1 MTVTSATQTQ
11 YTQATNKT
19 TATKATSAYETVA
32 PSQTQQ
38 TDKMAEMKEKYK
50 DVYTPIPE
58 TYSKSDEDLQKQK
71 LYEAYPKYLTL
82 DQVFAKQK
90 SFYEGEPIVLG
101 KTPTEEQEK
110 QLKVASDKMNAWIVQ
125 EYGSQDGFTKMVQG
139 GQEVINK
146 YPVNNLAKEGV
157 SNAKELARFQN
168 AAIYEGL
175 ENGKIVEEAKKDAG
189 AITELFMDK
198 SYMRDK
204 FLESIGQTG
213 GTYEPEPIVFG
224 PDHSLWDLRKY
235 GIEGKWE
242 DNKVY
247 ESDDAMIAELN
258 KKISQFNFM
267 LNNKGL
273 MEEAENELAASS
285 RGRLKSYQS
294 EILNERLP
302 KVQMALDIFK
312 NYKIYDSIDVRG

>member
-1 MTVTSATQTQ
+1 MTVTSASQTQ

-19 TATKATSAYETVA
+19 ATTKATSAYETVA

-38 TDKMAEMKEKYK
+38 NDKMDEMKVKYK
-50 DVYTPIPE
+50 DIYTPIPE
-58 TYSKSDEDLQKQK
+58 TYSKADEDLQKQK

-82 DQVFAKQK
+82 DQVFAKQH

-101 KTPTEEQEK
+101 KIPTAEQEK